1 MLQESCTCYIGNL
14 SFYTTETQLWAAFS
28 RFGPIERIVMGL
40 DRHRRT
46 PCGFAFV
53 IYAQKEGADLAVS
66 WLNGT
71 TLDERPIR
79 VDKDHGFRE
88 GRQFGRGRSGGQ
100 VRDEHRLDY
109 DSGRGGFGRRSDAPG
124 PQGGGGGGGGGGG
137 LVPNAHRRNLPI
149 NYGLRIVPE
158 QMAYVVERFGSY
170 AMTLNP
176 GLHLLVPLVD
186 QIRYVHSLKE
196 QTLPIHAQNAITKDN
211 VQVAIDGVLYVRV
224 VDARAAS
231 YGVEDPMFA
240 VMQLAQTTMRSELG
254 KITLDKTFEEREAL
268 NSNIVSMINEASR
281 AWGVQCLRYEIRD
294 ISPPAGVKA
303 AMELQ
308 AEAERRKRAH
318 VLESEGQMQSKI
330 NLAEGEKQ
338 RRILQSEAQL
348 TETVN
353 RAKGDAEAILR
364 KAKATS
370 EGIEKVSA
378 SLQSQGGGMPRLS
391 VSRNS
396 TLKPLGNWQRRAT
409 PFSCPRTRRTRV
421 R

>member
-1 MLQESCTCYIGNL
+1 MR
-14 SFYTTETQLWAAFS
+14 AA
-28 RFGPIERIVMGL
+28 G
-40 DRHRRT
+40 
-46 PCGFAFV
+46 
-53 IYAQKEGADLAVS
+53 
-66 WLNGT
+66 
-71 TLDERPIR
+71 
-79 VDKDHGFRE
+79 
-88 GRQFGRGRSGGQ
+88 GRGVPGAAGARGLAGFSLGG
-100 VRDEHRLDY
+100 
-109 DSGRGGFGRRSDAPG
+109 GWGGGEP
-124 PQGGGGGGGGGGG
+124 GGGGGM
-137 LVPNAHRRNLPI
+137 VANAHRRNLPI

-158 QMAYVVERFGSY
+158 QTAFVVERFGSY

-176 GLHLLVPLVD
+176 GLHLLIPLVD

-211 VQVAIDGVLYVRV
+211 VQVSIDGVLYVRV

-318 VLESEGQMQSKI
+318 ILESEGQMQSKI

-353 RAKGDAEAILR
+353 RAKGEAEAILR
-364 KAKATS
+364 KARATS
-370 EGIEKVSA
+370 EGIEKVSKSLHTQGGA
-378 SLQSQGGGMPRLS
+378 DAAALRVAEQYVEAFGKIAKETNTVLLPSNAGDPSSMIAQALSVFRSVGGGALPSPPAPGGGKGMTAEGVSSLEPKAGAAERNSGTGFDAGGVATEEPQGAQSASRRFSLQRQ
-391 VSRNS
+391 
-396 TLKPLGNWQRRAT
+396 
-409 PFSCPRTRRTRV
+409 
-421 R
+421 